1 MSAITM
7 LGVLFLHSFG
17 STPIEFKEFGEYL
30 QEQGF
35 KTTIP
40 LLPGHGTHPD
50 DLKRFTF
57 EDWVKSGEKALL
69 SLDCQGTFIIGEITG
84 APLAIILAST
94 HPEVLG
100 IVTLSGLI
108 NLPRWITII
117 DPLIQIRS
125 NVLSLATNANPFVDY
140 SRSLWQKVKIYER
153 VPHKSLREVYAL
165 IKKSKKLLGEVHQPI
180 FVLQSTTAKEITKKN
195 AHAIFEGVSSR
206 KKKLMFL
213 EKGGALM
220 SIDEGRHIAFREVTN
235 FLWSCVDL
243 YQL

>member
-1 MSAITM
+1 MSGITM
-7 LGVLFLHSFG
+7 LGVLFLHSYG
-17 STPIEFKEFGEYL
+17 STPLEFKEFEDYL

-50 DLKRFTF
+50 DLENFTF
-57 EDWVKSGEKALL
+57 EDWVKSSEEALL
-69 SLDCQGTFIIGEITG
+69 SLECQGTFIIGEMTG
-84 APLAIILAST
+84 APLAIILASS

-108 NLPRWITII
+108 NRPRWFTFI
-117 DPLIQIRS
+117 DPFIQIRS
-125 NVLSLATNANPFVDY
+125 NVLSLAANTNPFVDY
-140 SRSLWQKVKIYER
+140 SRSLWQEVKIYER

-165 IKKSKKLLGEVHQPI
+165 IKKGKKLLGEVHQPI
-180 FVLQSTTAKEITKKN
+180 FVLQSTTAMEVTKKN
-195 AHAIFEGVSSR
+195 AHTIFEGVSSK

-213 EKGGALM
+213 GKGGALM
-220 SIDEGRHIAFREVTN
+220 SIDEGRHIVFREVTN

-243 YQL
+243 YQI